1 VFFFLFYTGSLRCGS
16 LFLFLQAETATVVRD
31 GRTIHDLPSRELVPG
46 DIIIVKT
53 GNPVP
58 ADCRV
63 VRMFTANLRLDQSAL
78 TGESEPVLKH
88 DETVNE
94 NADVVEKRNML
105 FCGTGVFTGH
115 AVAVVTS
122 TGMNTEVGAI
132 QKGVASA
139 AEEEEATPLKKKLD
153 EFGEMLTKVI
163 AVVCVTVWIIHIN
176 DFGADKHGDWFSGC
190 IYYFKTAVALAV
202 AAIPEGLPAVIT
214 TCFALGTRKMAKRN
228 AIVRK
233 LPSVETLG
241 CTTVICS
248 DKTGTL
254 TTNQM
259 SVVSMVYFGSSIHDL
274 QEHKCVAMCGVAVVP
289 CCDSRKVCSVSCL
302 VGWLVGCL
310 VVWLLGCVVAWLLGL
325 AWLAGSTAIHTRLQA
340 PSKDSMASPTRTRQ

>member
-1 VFFFLFYTGSLRCGS
+1 MIRNGV
-16 LFLFLQAETATVVRD
+16 
-31 GRTIHDLPSRELVPG
+31 TIHDLPSRELVPG

-53 GNPVP
+53 GDPVP

-63 VRMFTANLRLDQSAL
+63 IRMNTTNLRLDQSAL

-88 DETVNE
+88 DETVGE
-94 NADVVEKRNML
+94 EADVVEKRNMV
-105 FCGTGVFTGH
+105 FCGTGVFTGN
-115 AVAVVTS
+115 ALALVTC
-122 TGMNTEVGAI
+122 TAMNTEVGAI

-139 AEEEEATPLKKKLD
+139 AEEEESTPLKKKLD

-163 AVVCVTVWIIHIN
+163 GVICIAVWAIN
-176 DFGADKHGDWFSGC
+176 YNHFNDPVHGGSYISGC
-190 IYYFKTAVALAV
+190 IYYFKIAVALAV

-214 TCFALGTRKMAKRN
+214 TCLALGTRKMAKRN

-241 CTTVICS
+241 CTSVICS

-259 SVVSMVYFGSSIHDL
+259 SVVSLVYFGDNDSTL
-274 QEHKCVAMCGVAVVP
+274 RVHK
-289 CCDSRKVCSVSCL
+289 
-302 VGWLVGCL
+302 
-310 VVWLLGCVVAWLLGL
+310 
-325 AWLAGSTAIHTRLQA
+325 
-340 PSKDSMASPTRTRQ
+340 